1 MNENDISKIIV
12 DCAYKIHIKIG
23 SGLFESVYECIL
35 EKYLTKRGL
44 DVKRQ
49 VPMPMEIEDIQIDRA
64 FIADLIINDKV
75 IIEIEDNGI
84 GLKNDN
90 VDEIFDPLYSTKS
103 PQEGMGLGLA
113 IVQNFI
119 TQMDGTIRC
128 YNKADEG
135 VIFSISLPLK
145 KDKQ

>member
-12 DCAYKIHIKIG
+12 DCDYKIHIKIG

-75 IIEIEDNGI
+75 IIE
-84 GLKNDN
+84 LKSKMQLTNTDKKQ
-90 VDEIFDPLYSTKS
+90 VLTYLKLSGYK
-103 PQEGMGLGLA
+103 LGLL
-113 IVQNFI
+113 INFGEAL
-119 TQMDGTIRC
+119 MKDGIKRII
-128 YNKADEG
+128 NG
-135 VIFSISLPLK
+135 QI
-145 KDKQ
+145 